1 MAVEHISCFSTPSR
15 EAARGNS
22 FYDWMRAGE
31 SLYRALGSDFPLWDG
46 DPPRAGSAVSIE
58 TFPYAV
64 ACALNG
70 SLVPTG
76 QKATRRRGLLS
87 AAGIDIAPLKNIDYV
102 DAALC
107 ALTAQRFL
115 ARTYR
120 CYGDSAGGRI
130 VVPKGP

>member
-1 MAVEHISCFSTPSR
+1 M
-15 EAARGNS
+15 
-22 FYDWMRAGE
+22 
-31 SLYRALGSDFPLWDG
+31 
-46 DPPRAGSAVSIE
+46 E

-70 SLVPTG
+70 DLVPPG
-76 QKATRRRGLLS
+76 KKATRRRRLLS

-115 ARTYR
+115 AGAYR
-120 CYGDSAGGRI
+120 CYGDSEGGRI
-130 VVPKGP
+130 IVPKGT